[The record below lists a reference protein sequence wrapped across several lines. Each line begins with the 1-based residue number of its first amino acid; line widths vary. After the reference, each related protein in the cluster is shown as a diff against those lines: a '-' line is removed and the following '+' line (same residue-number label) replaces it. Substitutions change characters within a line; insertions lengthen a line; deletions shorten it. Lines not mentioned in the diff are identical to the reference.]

1 MSTEASPSLAAPV
14 KSTPWWLTLYNHNP
28 FYVISTVLMLISVR
42 AAYGEMPI
50 GEINCWV
57 VMGVLAGYTT
67 LLALIGICIIR
78 FGKIWEDAR
87 SILLLLLLLFLGISV
102 SMDDLFVK
110 LETPAE
116 GALLAATGVGFSFLI
131 TEGVL
136 FLTGIRLRIRYR
148 IPYYLFLMLFFFT
161 PWWMSPELNPRSSA
175 ETEWLLLLFPIAAAG
190 NLLALLPAVWGGPKY
205 VRNNG
210 TPWKWPLFPWS
221 MFFMLIV
228 ATMIRSYAL
237 CLTFGPTGPIW
248 HKLSSGGVG
257 IVFSTIWGTWFLVPI
272 LWAILLLLLEGGIV
286 AHCSKQRKWSLAL
299 APALIFLAFPFGNS
313 TVFTDFWDCMLTT
326 VGSPIWIAT
335 ILVILFY
342 GWATLRH
349 VSRAIYGFL
358 GSFLL
363 LAWIGPHTEQWPAL
377 IPQQAW
383 PIALVGFGLLIKGL
397 MERSSLYQ
405 TAASALLISSA
416 AVLIQQSS
424 YTQWTTEVTFVLTWL
439 TALILGSCHRD
450 DLGCFLRFVAST
462 QAILVGYQILT
473 RTLPLELNIGYRLLI
488 LVALTGL
495 CLLLAIGLKNRWY
508 LFAFTGN
515 FLLLL
520 YGAVVIGY
528 QQASSQ
534 FGATAMLTFS
544 WSLGMLLFAM
554 LISAHKAEW
563 LPRRLIP
570 KNWTA

>member
-14 KSTPWWLTLYNHNP
+14 KSTPWWLKLYNHNP

-110 LETPAE
+110 LESPQE
-116 GALLAATGVGFSFLI
+116 GAWLALAGVAFSYVI
-131 TEGVL
+131 TELVL
-136 FLTGIRLRIRYR
+136 VLTKIQLRARYR
-148 IPYYLFLMLFFFT
+148 IPYYLFLVLFFFT
-161 PWWMSPELNPRSSA
+161 PWWMSPELNPRSSS
-175 ETEWLLLLFPIAAAG
+175 ETEWLLLLFPVVAAG
-190 NLLALLPAVWGGPKY
+190 ILLLLLPAVWGGPKY

-228 ATMIRSYAL
+228 ATIIRSYAL

-248 HKLSSGGVG
+248 HKLSGGGVG

-286 AHCSKQRKWSLAL
+286 SHSTTQRKWSLIL
-299 APALIFLAFPFGNS
+299 APALILLAFPFGS
-313 TVFTDFWDCMLTT
+313 SSVFTTFWDRMLTT

-335 ILVILFY
+335 LLVILFY
-342 GWATLRH
+342 GWATLRK
-349 VSRAIYGFL
+349 VSGAFYGFV
-358 GSFLL
+358 SFFLL
-363 LAWIGPHTEQWPAL
+363 LAWIDPSTEQWPAL
-377 IPQQAW
+377 IPQRAW
-383 PIALVGFGLLIKGL
+383 PIALVGFGLLMKGFK
-397 MERSSLYQ
+397 EHSSFYQ
-405 TAASALLISSA
+405 TTASAMLISSVA
-416 AVLIQQSS
+416 ILIQQSS
-424 YTQWTTEVTFVLTWL
+424 YAQWTTEATFILVWL
-439 TALILGSCHRD
+439 TALILGACHRD

-462 QAILVGYQILT
+462 QAILIGYQILT
-473 RTLPLELNIGYRLLI
+473 RTMPLELNIGYRLLI
-488 LVALTGL
+488 LVVLTGF
-495 CLLLAIGLKNRWY
+495 CLLLAFVMKNRWY
-508 LFAFTGN
+508 LFAFSGN

-520 YGAVVIGY
+520 YGAVLIGY

-534 FGATAMLTFS
+534 FGSTALLTFS

-563 LPRRLIP
+563 LPRRFIP